1 MSGGAVVDVRI
12 EAKWFRSAR
21 GERRAVLRRI
31 AFSARAGE
39 VLALLGPSGVGKST
53 TLRIVLGLEHDFAG
67 HVTRH
72 AERIAAVFQE
82 PCLVPWLS
90 VAGNLRLVIQQG
102 SQAADITPLLDEVGL
117 PGAETH
123 YPGEL
128 SLGMARRAALA
139 RALVVRPDFLVLDE
153 PFASL
158 DPLLSATLARI
169 VAQRARQYGTTVLI
183 ATHNVDQAV
192 QLADRVLVLSGE
204 PATLA
209 FDQAVPDRAD
219 TAAIEALRR
228 SILLRFPFLA
238 AEPEPP
244 ALSGNS

>member
-1 MSGGAVVDVRI
+1 MPGGVVADVRI
-12 EAKWFRSAR
+12 EAKWFRSAN

-31 AFSARAGE
+31 AFSAGTGE

-67 HVTRH
+67 HVTRN
-72 AERIAAVFQE
+72 ARRVAALFQE

-90 VAGNLRLVIQQG
+90 VADNLRLVIQDER
-102 SQAADITPLLDEVGL
+102 QAAEIPRLLEEVGL
-117 PGAETH
+117 AGVERR

-139 RALVVRPDFLVLDE
+139 RALVVVPDLLVLDE

-158 DPLLSATLARI
+158 DPALSATLAR
-169 VAQRARQYGTTVLI
+169 VVSLRARRHATTVLI
-183 ATHNVDQAV
+183 ATHSVDQALA
-192 QLADRVLVLSGE
+192 LADRILVLSGA

-209 FDQAVPDRAD
+209 FDQALPDREAA
-219 TAAIEALRR
+219 TAMEALRK

-238 AEPEPP
+238 AEPDPSS
-244 ALSGNS
+244 LSGNS